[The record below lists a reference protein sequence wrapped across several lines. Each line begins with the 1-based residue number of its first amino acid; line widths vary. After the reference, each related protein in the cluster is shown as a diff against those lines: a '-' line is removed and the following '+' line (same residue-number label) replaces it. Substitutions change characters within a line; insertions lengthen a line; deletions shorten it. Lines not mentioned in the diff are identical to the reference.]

1 MVNVTHQPCPLC
13 NSTDAFTYDKE
24 KNAYRCFSCDKRGRY
39 DKLDKGMIEDTF
51 VATNNNNNY
60 TPKNLVDGKYVAMR
74 GITNKTM
81 EEFNVLTYGD
91 QQEYIYPSG
100 GKKVRTLSEK
110 KFFAKDGFKGDE
122 LFGMNMFT
130 AGCSKKVTITEGEL
144 DALSVSQMLKSTYL
158 NPVVSLP
165 SATPSKK
172 LWDNCHDWLNSFDQ
186 IVLSVDNDEAG
197 NSIAD
202 KIAKMFPNKVYR
214 VDHSKFKDAN
224 DFLQNN
230 AATEFKGAWW
240 NCKKYTP
247 ENVLNTTDQFLSLYR
262 DTPEHQYV
270 PTGIQALDDKIMGL
284 MQGHFTVIKAPT
296 GIGKSLA
303 PETLVLRY
311 DGKVVRADQVQVGD
325 HLMGPDSQPRKVTN
339 VNLQQGPMYRIT
351 PTKGES
357 FDCNA
362 DHILSLRHTSTGEIK
377 NVVLTD
383 YLTWSK
389 TQKHLWKMWRVGV
402 TDFGEY
408 PQDPDFAY
416 ALGVYLGDGHKHGP
430 ALSLGVKKL
439 EVANVLIKT
448 GFLEPTSITFDCGCF
463 RYGMSTKSAVWKY
476 LVDKGCLDE
485 RKIPHLFKVNSVNV
499 RRAVLAGLLDTDG
512 SVASGCAEITQKS
525 EKLAEDIC
533 FVARSLGL
541 AAYRKPKEVNSEVY
555 HRVTISGDL
564 SDIPCVRLKFKPRK
578 QVKNVLNTGFTVEFI
593 GHGVYRGIMLDGDHL
608 FLLGD
613 FTVTH
618 NTEVMRYLEY
628 NMLQRGIPI
637 ATWHLE
643 ETKLRTLLGLVS
655 YELQDN
661 LTRRDL
667 IEEKQAEDL
676 VIEAIKRLTKDELLY
691 QFYLSDG
698 QGADDLIDQIRF
710 FSQAAGC
717 KFVFF
722 EPIQDVVAG
731 LSEESKE
738 QMLADLSVRLSKLA
752 AELNVGIVTI
762 AHTNDNGDPKYCKM
776 IGQRASV
783 IIDLHRDKE
792 ASSLE
797 ERNTT
802 YIRVE
807 KNRPCSEEG
816 NAGMLR
822 FNTETF
828 TLREV

>member
-1 MVNVTHQPCPLC
+1 LVNVPHQPCPYC
-13 NSTDAFTYDKE
+13 ESSDAFNYDKD
-24 KNAYRCFSCDKRGRY
+24 KNVYNCFKCNKKGRY
-39 DKLDKGMIEDTF
+39 SDLDSSNKVLDY
-51 VATNNNNNY
+51 VANNTSY
-60 TPKNLVDGKYVAMR
+60 VPKNLVEGKYIPLR
-74 GITNKTM
+74 GITQKTM
-81 EEFNVLTYGD
+81 EEFGVLTYGD
-91 QQEYIYPSG
+91 QQEYVYPSG
-100 GKKVRTLSEK
+100 GKKVRTLAEK

-130 AGCSKKVTITEGEL
+130 AGCAKKVTITEGEL
-144 DALSVSQMLKSTYL
+144 DALSVAQMLKSSYI

-165 SATPSKK
+165 SANPSKK
-172 LWDNCHDWLNSFDQ
+172 LWDNCHDWLNSFEN

-197 NSIAD
+197 NSVAD

-224 DFLQNN
+224 EFLQNG
-230 AATEFKGAWW
+230 ASAEFKSAWW

-247 ENVLNTTDQFLSLYR
+247 ENVLNTTDQFLSLYH

-296 GIGKSLA
+296 GIGK
-303 PETLVLRY
+303 
-311 DGKVVRADQVQVGD
+311 
-325 HLMGPDSQPRKVTN
+325 
-339 VNLQQGPMYRIT
+339 
-351 PTKGES
+351 
-357 FDCNA
+357 
-362 DHILSLRHTSTGEIK
+362 
-377 NVVLTD
+377 
-383 YLTWSK
+383 
-389 TQKHLWKMWRVGV
+389 
-402 TDFGEY
+402 
-408 PQDPDFAY
+408 
-416 ALGVYLGDGHKHGP
+416 
-430 ALSLGVKKL
+430 
-439 EVANVLIKT
+439 
-448 GFLEPTSITFDCGCF
+448 
-463 RYGMSTKSAVWKY
+463 
-476 LVDKGCLDE
+476 
-485 RKIPHLFKVNSVNV
+485 
-499 RRAVLAGLLDTDG
+499 
-512 SVASGCAEITQKS
+512 
-525 EKLAEDIC
+525 
-533 FVARSLGL
+533 
-541 AAYRKPKEVNSEVY
+541 
-555 HRVTISGDL
+555 
-564 SDIPCVRLKFKPRK
+564 
-578 QVKNVLNTGFTVEFI
+578 
-593 GHGVYRGIMLDGDHL
+593 
-608 FLLGD
+608 
-613 FTVTH
+613 
-618 NTEVMRYLEY
+618 TEVMRFLEY
-628 NMLQRGIPI
+628 NMLKRGIPI
-637 ATWHLE
+637 AAWHLE

-676 VIEAIKRLTKDELLY
+676 VVEAIKVLTKDELFY

-792 ASSLE
+792 ADSLE